1 MAKAIVGLVGK
12 LFKVCSLLQEP
23 RVCTLSFFQV
33 IQEQQEFRDTA
44 KDLAELLNVELNLAN
59 IIPDDLRSES
69 VPGPLKRLMDVIAE
83 TLKFIDA
90 RMNRNTLSKPHDYS
104 GVHIF

>member
-44 KDLAELLNVELNLAN
+44 KDLAELLNVELRLTN
-59 IIPDDLRSES
+59 IIPDDLRSEI
-69 VPGPLKRLMDVIAE
+69 VLGPLKHMMDVIAE
-83 TLKFIDA
+83 ILKFIDA
-90 RMNRNTLSKPHDYS
+90 RMNRNSLSKPHNYS

>member
-1 MAKAIVGLVGK
+1 MMN
-12 LFKVCSLLQEP
+12 
-23 RVCTLSFFQV
+23 SFSQV
-33 IQEQQEFRDTA
+33 VQEQQEFRDIA

-69 VPGPLKRLMDVIAE
+69 VLGPLKHLMDVVAE
-83 TLKFIDA
+83 ILKFIDA
-90 RMNRNTLSKPHDYS
+90 RMSRNSLSKPHSYN